1 MSGKQRYEYSVY
13 DSNSNYELVIAHSY
27 EVVEGYVNFTSINHG
42 FVSSFYKPVSV
53 VLVGEYNEKA

>member
-1 MSGKQRYEYSVY
+1 MSDRQRYEYSVF

-27 EVVEGYVNFTSINHG
+27 EVVEGYVNFTNVDYG

-53 VLVGEYNEKA
+53 MLVGEYNEKA